1 MASIRRVYRKGERI
15 MEEKF
20 VPIIDLGQ
28 KRERLLK
35 EAEIYREN
43 GEIAKALSNYNEFLN
58 IGERFKDYSRHHEG
72 YWGMYLTWYNH
83 CLLCK
88 NWNTLVE
95 DLYNVALVYAPSEK
109 QEEYKK
115 IYNKNLKIFNQE
127 ISNK

>member
-1 MASIRRVYRKGERI
+1 
-15 MEEKF
+15 
-20 VPIIDLGQ
+20 
-28 KRERLLK
+28 
-35 EAEIYREN
+35 
-43 GEIAKALSNYNEFLN
+43 
-58 IGERFKDYSRHHEG
+58 
-72 YWGMYLTWYNH
+72 MYLTWYNH